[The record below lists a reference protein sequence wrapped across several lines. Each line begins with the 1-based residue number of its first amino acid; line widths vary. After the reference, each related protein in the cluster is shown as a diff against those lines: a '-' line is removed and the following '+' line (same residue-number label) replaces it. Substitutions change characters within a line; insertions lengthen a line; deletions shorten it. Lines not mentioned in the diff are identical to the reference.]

1 MLSYRHGF
9 HAGNFTD
16 VHKHVVLILL
26 LEHLLEKDTPY
37 CYLDTHAGAGT
48 YDLQSRFAATNRE
61 FETGIARLWDAAD
74 CPPAVARYLE
84 VVRLFNRD
92 ALRTYPGSPAIARR
106 FLRPHDRMIL
116 SELHNSEAPQLRQC
130 FARDRQVAVHHR
142 DGFEALPALVPPRER
157 RGVVL
162 IDPSYELRNEFIT
175 ATDSLT
181 GAWRR
186 WPTGTYLLWYPLQR
200 RQPIEP
206 FKRAVRKS
214 PIRKV
219 LSSELLLGPDRAASR
234 LSGSGLLI
242 VNPPW
247 RLDHTLRGTLPWL
260 EQKLEW
266 GEHAASRTEWLVPE

>member
-26 LEHLLEKDTPY
+26 LEHLLQKHTAY

-48 YDLQSRFAATNRE
+48 YDLQSRFAAKNRE
-61 FETGIARLWDAAD
+61 FETGIARLWEAAD
-74 CPPAVARYLE
+74 CPAAVGRYVE
-84 VVRLFNRD
+84 VVRMFNNG

-106 FLRPHDRMIL
+106 FLRAHDRMIL

-157 RGVVL
+157 RGLVL
-162 IDPSYELRNEFIT
+162 IDPSYELRDEFTT
-175 ATDSLT
+175 AADRLIA
-181 GAWRR
+181 AWRR
-186 WPTGTYLLWYPLQR
+186 WPTGAYLLWYPVQR
-200 RQPIEP
+200 RLPIQG
-206 FKRAVRKS
+206 FKRTVRKS
-214 PIRKV
+214 AMRKV
-219 LSSELLLGPDRAASR
+219 LCSELMLGPNRIANR
-234 LSGSGLLI
+234 LGGSGLLI

-247 RLDHTLRGTLPWL
+247 RMEQVLRESVAWL
-260 EQKLEW
+260 QHKLEW
-266 GEHAASRTEWLVPE
+266 GEHAPSHTGWLVPE